1 MSLADKAG
9 VLGGILSYFT
19 RHKTIA
25 NILMAVM
32 VIAGLYAVSN
42 IRSQFFPDTT
52 PDTISVN
59 IAWPGAGAL
68 DVDSGV
74 VAVAEPA
81 LLAIE
86 GVATARSV
94 SREGRATVSL
104 EFESGWDMD
113 RATEDVKAAVDAI
126 TNLPEAAEDPTV
138 RRNAW
143 RDRVTDVIISGP
155 VSVDQLG
162 RFADEFAARLFREGI
177 SKTTVRGVSAP
188 IVRVTVPEGALI
200 RNDVSLREISDA
212 IGEEAEADPAGDVGD
227 GSARLRSGVEK
238 RAAEDVAEIVVR
250 SNPDGS
256 KLLISDVA
264 AVTVE
269 GVDRESAY
277 FLGENPAIII
287 RVDRSES
294 GDAIRMQ
301 DAVIAVAEEFGEVL
315 PEGTSIQ
322 LTNSRTDSIKAR
334 LSMLLSNAA
343 LGLLLV
349 IVALFLFLNPATAFW
364 VTLGI
369 PVALLATIAIMYASG
384 QTINML
390 SLFALIICLG
400 IVVDDAIVVGE
411 HADFRLR
418 RLGEGPVEASENAA
432 IRMGMPVFSSTLT
445 TVIAFLGITFV
456 TGHFGRLVYAIP
468 FAVVAVLIASLIE
481 CFLILP
487 HHMSKSLRPRGQ
499 RRWYDQPSYQFNRLF
514 NWVRTNAFRPFLK
527 LVIALRYPVLAL
539 ALLGLSHAAS
549 LFMRG
554 DVTWRFFNAPEWGS
568 VTGNFAMLPGA
579 SREDARDMMREL
591 QRAANAVGERYA
603 AEHGANPVKVAI
615 AQIGGTSGRGLSGQD
630 QKEPDQLG
638 SIRIELIDADLRPYS
653 SFAFLGAVQEEV
665 RRHPMLETLSF
676 RGGRFGPGGDA
687 LEIALYGAST
697 EVLKEAAETLKLA
710 LARYPEVSALEDD
723 MAYDKTDL
731 VIELT
736 PLGKS
741 LGFTIDGIGR
751 ELRDRLNGIDAAEF
765 PIGSRTARITVSLPS
780 SELGADFI
788 ERTRLRSP
796 DGVYVVLSD
805 IVTISESY
813 GFNRVIRRDGITRIT
828 VSGDISED
836 DPERALEIQ
845 TALEEEIL
853 PEVSATYGVDWVIGG
868 LSEQED
874 TFLKDAQFALYMVLI
889 GIFACLAWVFQSWT
903 RPIVVMAI
911 IPFGLIGTVWGH
923 YIWDIP
929 ISLFTV
935 LGLLGMTGIIIND
948 SIVLVSTI
956 DEYAKDRGLRPAVI
970 DAAADRLRPVL
981 LTTVT
986 TVVGIAP
993 LLFEESRQA
1002 QFLRPTVV
1010 TLSYGLGLGFFFVLL
1025 VVPSLVIV
1033 QQDVGR
1039 LIRALR
1045 RGLRLRHEANAARLV
1060 LAGASLTALASV
1072 FATVGVWQ
1080 VTGAKSCSGRSHRE
1094 RGRAFGKYRGVCG
1107 SGLAVDGDRDRV
1119 ACDPGPVRQRCA
1131 PRLNVS

>member
-1 MSLADKAG
+1 MSLAQNAG
-9 VLGGILSYFT
+9 VVGGILSYFT

-25 NILMAVM
+25 NLLMIIM
-32 VIAGLYAVSN
+32 VVAGLFAASN

-52 PDTISVN
+52 PDTISVD
-59 IAWPGAGAL
+59 IAWPGAGAI
-68 DVDSGV
+68 DVDNGI

-94 SREGRATVSL
+94 SREGRASMSL

-113 RATEDVKAAVDAI
+113 RASEDVKAAIDAVN
-126 TNLPEAAEDPTV
+126 NLPETAEDPTV

-162 RFADEFAARLFREGI
+162 RFADEFAGRLFREGI

-188 IVRVTVPEGALI
+188 IVRVTVPEGSLI
-200 RNDVSLREISDA
+200 KNDVSLRQISEA
-212 IGEEAEADPAGDVGD
+212 IAGEAEADPAGDVGD

-238 RAAEDVAEIVVR
+238 RAAEDVAEVVVR

-256 KLLISDVA
+256 KLLVGEVA
-264 AVTVE
+264 VVTLE

-277 FLGENPAIII
+277 FLGSDPAIIV

-301 DAVIAVAEEFGEVL
+301 DTVIEVAEELEEVL
-315 PEGTSIQ
+315 PEGTTIQ

-334 LSMLLSNAA
+334 LGMLLSNAA
-343 LGLLLV
+343 IGLVLV

-364 VTLGI
+364 VTAGI
-369 PVALLATIAIMYASG
+369 PVALLATIALMYVSG
-384 QTINML
+384 QTINMV

-418 RLGEGPVEASENAA
+418 RLGESPVEASENAA

-487 HHMSKSLRPRGQ
+487 HHMSKALRPRGQ

-514 NWVRTNAFRPFLK
+514 NWFRSTIFRPFLR
-527 LVIALRYPVLAL
+527 LVLALRYPVLAL
-539 ALLGLSHAAS
+539 TILGLSHAAS
-549 LFMRG
+549 LFMKG
-554 DVTWRFFNAPEWGS
+554 DVGWRFFNAPEWGS

-579 SREDARDMMREL
+579 TRDDAREMMEEL
-591 QRAANAVGERYA
+591 QRAASAVGERYA
-603 AEHGANPVKVAI
+603 GEHGLNPVKVAI
-615 AQIGGTSGRGLSGQD
+615 AQIGGTSGRGLSGAD
-630 QKEPDQLG
+630 QKDPDQLG

-687 LEIALYGAST
+687 LDISLYGAST
-697 EVLKEAAETLKLA
+697 EVLKEAAEAVKLA
-710 LARYPEVSALEDD
+710 LARFPEVSGLEDD

-731 VIELT
+731 VLELT
-736 PLGKS
+736 PLGES
-741 LGFTIDGIGR
+741 LGFTIDGIGA

-765 PIGSRTARITVSLPS
+765 PVGARTARITVSLPGD
-780 SELGADFI
+780 ELGADFI
-788 ERTRLRSP
+788 DRTRVRSP

-805 IVTISESY
+805 IVTVSETF
-813 GFNRVIRRDGITRIT
+813 GFSRIIRRDGVTRIT

-836 DPERALEIQ
+836 DADRADAIQAELE
-845 TALEEEIL
+845 ADIL
-853 PEVSATYGVDWVIGG
+853 PAVSETYGVDWVLGG

-874 TFLKDAQFALYMVLI
+874 TFLKDAQFALYMVLL
-889 GIFACLAWVFQSWT
+889 GIFASLAWVFQSWT
-903 RPIVVMAI
+903 RPLVVMAI
-911 IPFGLIGTVWGH
+911 IPFGLIGTIWGH
-923 YIWDIP
+923 YIWEIP
-929 ISLFTV
+929 LSLFTV
-935 LGLLGMTGIIIND
+935 VGLLGMTGIIIND

-956 DEYAKDRGLRPAVI
+956 DEYGKNRGLYPAVL

-1010 TLSYGLGLGFFFVLL
+1010 TLAYGLGFGFFLVLL
-1025 VVPSLVIV
+1025 VVPSLVII

-1039 LIRALR
+1039 LVRALR
-1045 RGLRLRHEANAARLV
+1045 RGLGIRHGARAARLV
-1060 LAGASLTALASV
+1060 LGGATLAAIGAV
-1072 FATVGVWQ
+1072 AATVGVWQ
-1080 VTGAKSCSGRSHRE
+1080 VTGALLAPIAALAGVFGLSGNAGAFGVLVLFLTLIVCLSLVLVSIASRGRS
-1094 RGRAFGKYRGVCG
+1094 A
-1107 SGLAVDGDRDRV
+1107 A
-1119 ACDPGPVRQRCA
+1119 
-1131 PRLNVS
+1131 